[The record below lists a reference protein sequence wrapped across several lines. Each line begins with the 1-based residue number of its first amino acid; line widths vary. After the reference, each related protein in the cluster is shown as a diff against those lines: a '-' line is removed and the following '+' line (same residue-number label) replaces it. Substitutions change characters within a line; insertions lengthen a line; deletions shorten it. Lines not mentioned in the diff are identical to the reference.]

1 MKKLFLSLMLLV
13 GAVACAEV
21 LNVNITKYSDKGKI
35 IENNFYNVPLNEVSK
50 CSKEYSAI
58 PINLNYTKPHDFVSK
73 SVSYIE
79 NNVIKTDKIYSSID
93 VGLTLS
99 LSLCYQ
105 TKVDNKTST
114 ISNTLFVNNFKYK
127 DIKIAFTKYKN
138 YVELPIIDIKTYVNS
153 GFPITKSIYRL
164 NEIYTAD
171 GEHTVINLNYYE

>member
-127 DIKIAFTKYKN
+127 DINEFQY
-138 YVELPIIDIKTYVNS
+138 IKTITYLISLKIFICVKFQIYNTFYVS
-153 GFPITKSIYRL
+153 
-164 NEIYTAD
+164 E
-171 GEHTVINLNYYE
+171 